1 MKALVKYEKGPGNL
15 EIREVPEPEAS
26 KDLVKI
32 KVVYAGICGSD
43 LHTWAGNY
51 AGNKPPVTL
60 GHEFSGIVVETGPD
74 VKKIKV
80 GDRVTSETTFETCGT
95 CIHCKNE
102 EYNLCAD
109 RRGLGTQADG
119 GFAEYVINHEAR
131 VHVLPEHVSLLQASL
146 TEPLA
151 CAVHGAM
158 ETSRVKEGE
167 TVLIFGP
174 GAMGLLTGM
183 VCKAQGAKVVIAGLT
198 KDESRFKVAREL
210 GFDRI
215 VDQLKESLDEVMSEM
230 TDGAGPD
237 KVYECSGA
245 VPALNRSFELVR
257 KKGEVIQ
264 IGVFAKDYNEVNVG
278 IFFPKEIHYMGTRT
292 QKPSAWVTSLK
303 LMDEGL
309 VSPEKIVTMI
319 TELENW
325 EEGFTRSKNA
335 EEVKVVIQVSESDEQ
350 QR

>member
-1 MKALVKYEKGPGNL
+1 MKALVKYEKGSGNL
-15 EIREVPEPEAS
+15 EIREVKEPEVS
-26 KDLVKI
+26 GDLVKI
-32 KVVYAGICGSD
+32 RVAYAGICGSD

-60 GHEFSGIVVETGPD
+60 GHEFSGIVAETGPE
-74 VKKIKV
+74 VKRIKV
-80 GDRVTSETTFETCGT
+80 GDLVTSETTFETCGR
-95 CIHCKNE
+95 CVHCKNE
-102 EYNLCAD
+102 EYNLCSK
-109 RRGLGTQADG
+109 RQGLGTQADG
-119 GFAEYVINHEAR
+119 GFAEYVVNHEAR
-131 VHVLPEHVSLLQASL
+131 VHVLPEGVTLLQASL

-183 VCKAQGAKVVIAGLT
+183 VCKSQGAKVVIAGLT
-198 KDESRFKVAREL
+198 KDENRFAVAREL

-215 VDQLKESLDEVMSEM
+215 VDQMKENLDEIMSEM
-230 TDGAGPD
+230 TEGAGPD

-245 VPALNRSFELVR
+245 IPALNRAFELVR

-264 IGVFAKDYNEVNVG
+264 IGLFPKDYNEVNVG

-303 LMDEGL
+303 LMEEGL

-319 TELENW
+319 TELDRW
-325 EEGFTRSKNA
+325 EEGFMRSRNA
-335 EEVKVVIQVSESDEQ
+335 EEVKVVIQVSGA
-350 QR
+350 

>member
-15 EIREVPEPEAS
+15 EIREVKEPEVS
-26 KDLVKI
+26 GDLVKI
-32 KVVYAGICGSD
+32 RVAYAGICGSD

-60 GHEFSGIVVETGPD
+60 GHEFSGIVVETGPE
-74 VKKIKV
+74 VKRIKV
-80 GDRVTSETTFETCGT
+80 GDLVTSETTFETCGR
-95 CIHCKNE
+95 CVHCKNE
-102 EYNLCAD
+102 EYNLCSK
-109 RRGLGTQADG
+109 RQGLGTQADG
-119 GFAEYVINHEAR
+119 GFAEYVVNHEAR
-131 VHVLPEHVSLLQASL
+131 VHVLPEGVTLLQASL

-183 VCKAQGAKVVIAGLT
+183 VCKSQGAKVVIAGLT
-198 KDESRFKVAREL
+198 KDENRFAVAREL

-215 VDQLKESLDEVMSEM
+215 VDQMKENLDEIMSEM
-230 TDGAGPD
+230 TEGAGPD

-245 VPALNRSFELVR
+245 IPALNRAFELVR

-264 IGVFAKDYNEVNVG
+264 IGLFPKDYNEVNVG
-278 IFFPKEIHYMGTRT
+278 IFFPKEIHSMGTRT
-292 QKPSAWVTSLK
+292 QYPIGWVTSLK
-303 LMDEGL
+303 LMEEGL

-319 TELENW
+319 TELDRW
-325 EEGFTRSKNA
+325 EEGFARSRNA
-335 EEVKVVIQVSESDEQ
+335 EEVKVVIQVSGA
-350 QR
+350 

>member
-1 MKALVKYEKGPGNL
+1 MKALVKYAKGPGNL
-15 EIREVPEPEAS
+15 EIRDIPEPEVS
-26 KDLVKI
+26 GDLVKI
-32 KVVYAGICGSD
+32 QVVYAGICGSD

-60 GHEFSGIVVETGPD
+60 GHEFSGIVAETGPD
-74 VKKIKV
+74 VKHIKI
-80 GDRVTSETTFETCGT
+80 GDLVTSETTFETCKT
-95 CIHCKNE
+95 CPYCRSE
-102 EYNLCAD
+102 EYNLCSE
-109 RRGLGTQADG
+109 RQGLGTQADG

-131 VHVLPEHVSLLQASL
+131 VHVLPEHVTLLQASL

-167 TVLIFGP
+167 TVLVFGP

-183 VCKAQGAKVVIAGLT
+183 VCKSQGAKVVIAGLT
-198 KDESRFKVAREL
+198 KDERRFAVAEKL

-215 VDQLKESLDEVMSEM
+215 VDQLKENLDEVMYEM

-245 VPALNRSFELVR
+245 IPALNRSFELVR
-257 KKGEVIQ
+257 KKGEVVQ
-264 IGVFAKDYNEVNVG
+264 IGVFPKDYNEVNVG

-303 LMDEGL
+303 LMEEGL
-309 VSPEKIVTMI
+309 VLPEKIVTMI
-319 TELENW
+319 TKLDNW
-325 EEGFTRSKNA
+325 EEGFTRSRNA
-335 EEVKVVIQVSESDEQ
+335 DEVKVVMQISEP
-350 QR
+350 

>member
-1 MKALVKYEKGPGNL
+1 MKALVKYAKGPGNL
-15 EIREVPEPEAS
+15 KVCQVSEPEVRG
-26 KDLVKI
+26 DLVKI
-32 KVVYAGICGSD
+32 RVVYAGICGSD
-43 LHTWAGNY
+43 LHTWNGNY

-60 GHEFSGIVVETGPD
+60 GHEFSGIVEAIGPD
-74 VKKIKV
+74 VKNIKV
-80 GDRVTSETTFETCGT
+80 GDRVTSETTFETCGK
-95 CIHCKNE
+95 CIYCINE
-102 EYNLCAD
+102 EYNLCSK

-131 VHVLPEHVSLLQASL
+131 VHVLPEKVSLLQASL

-158 ETSRVKEGE
+158 ETSQVQKGE

-198 KDESRFKVAREL
+198 KDEERFRVAGEL

-215 VDQLKESLDEVMSEM
+215 VDQMKENLDEIMSEM
-230 TDGAGPD
+230 TGGVGPD
-237 KVYECSGA
+237 KIYECSGA
-245 VPALNRSFELVR
+245 IPALNRSFELIK
-257 KKGEVIQ
+257 KKGEVVQ
-264 IGVFAKDYNEVNVG
+264 IGVFARDYNEINVG
-278 IFFPKEIHYMGTRT
+278 IFFPKEIRYYGTRT
-292 QKPSAWVTSLK
+292 QKPSAWITSLK
-303 LMDEGL
+303 LMEEGL

-319 TELENW
+319 TDLENW

-335 EEVKVVIQVSESDEQ
+335 EEVKVVIQISEEKKKQ
-350 QR
+350 

>member
-15 EIREVPEPEAS
+15 EIREVPEPEVS

-80 GDRVTSETTFETCGT
+80 GDRVTSETTFETCGE
-95 CIHCKNE
+95 CIYCKNE
-102 EYNLCAD
+102 EYNLCSH
-109 RRGLGTQADG
+109 RQGLGTQADG

-183 VCKAQGAKVVIAGLT
+183 VCKSQGAKVVIAGLT

-215 VDQLKESLDEVMSEM
+215 VDQLKENLDEVMSEM
-230 TDGAGPD
+230 TDGVGPD

-245 VPALNRSFELVR
+245 IPALNRSFELVR

-303 LMDEGL
+303 LMNEGL

-335 EEVKVVIQVSESDEQ
+335 EEVKVVIQVSESDVK
-350 QR
+350 

>member
-15 EIREVPEPEAS
+15 EIREVPEPEVS
-26 KDLVKI
+26 GDLVKI
-32 KVVYAGICGSD
+32 RVVYAGICGSD

-74 VKKIKV
+74 VKYIKE
-80 GDRVTSETTFETCGT
+80 GDAVTSETTFETCGT
-95 CIHCKNE
+95 CSYCQNE
-102 EYNLCAD
+102 EYNLCSK

-131 VHVLPEHVSLLQASL
+131 VHVLPEHVTLLQAAL

-158 ETSRVKEGE
+158 ETSHVKKGE

-183 VCKAQGAKVVIAGLT
+183 VCKSQGAKVVIAGLT
-198 KDESRFKVAREL
+198 KDESRFVVARKL

-215 VDQLKESLDEVMSEM
+215 VDQMKENLDEVMNEM
-230 TDGAGPD
+230 TDGIGPD
-237 KVYECSGA
+237 KVFECSGA
-245 VPALNRSFELVR
+245 IPALNRSFELVK

-292 QKPSAWVTSLK
+292 QKPSSWVTSLK
-303 LMDEGL
+303 LMEEGL

-319 TELENW
+319 TELDHW
-325 EEGFTRSKNA
+325 EEGFSRSRSA
-335 EEVKVVIQVSESDEQ
+335 EEVKAVIQVSKPQD
-350 QR
+350 R